1 MTYVYALQNGNVT
14 VHYENEAGETI
25 ETAKEVAKDV
35 ATGTAYDTT
44 TAEIK
49 KDRIQTAD
57 GKVYKLKEVKAGSA
71 AETGKVSDTPAV
83 ITYVYELVKTPDNST
98 PNKPIPEKPE
108 IPKPQEPGTPDVPN
122 PDKPTPQPNP
132 EHPSAPTP
140 SPELPNPETPIPE
153 PTPEPDTPRPET
165 PVSPDPE
172 APTYETGKR
181 EELPN
186 TGTEANAG
194 LAGAGLLT
202 LLAGLGLGFFK
213 KKEDESE

>member
-1 MTYVYALQNGNVT
+1 MYTLQNGDVT
-14 VHYENEAGETI
+14 VHYEDETGTAISTPNELKKGVE
-25 ETAKEVAKDV
+25 
-35 ATGTAYDTT
+35 TGTAYDTT
-44 TAEIK
+44 PAEIK

-57 GKVYKLKEVKAGSA
+57 GKVYKLKGLKAGSA
-71 AETGKVSDTPAV
+71 AETGKVSDSPAV

-98 PNKPIPEKPE
+98 PDKPTPEKPE
-108 IPKPQEPGTPDVPN
+108 IPSPQAPGTPGEPT
-122 PDKPTPQPNP
+122 PDKPNPQPNP
-132 EHPSAPTP
+132 EHPSAPIP
-140 SPELPNPETPIPE
+140 SPELPNQETPIPEPIPE
-153 PTPEPDTPRPET
+153 PTPEPET

-172 APTYETGKR
+172 VPTYETGKR